1 MSMQSL
7 MQQAQKIQRELQKA
21 QTELAKKAFNGTNG
35 GAVTVTLL
43 GSREVTKVEIDE
55 DMLTKD
61 DKEMLQ
67 EMVKNAVND
76 ALLKISKAEAEIN
89 ERITGRS
96 GGLGL

>member
-7 MQQAQKIQRELQKA
+7 MQQAQKMQRELQKA
-21 QTELAKKAFNGTNG
+21 QTELAKKSFSGTNG

-43 GSREVTKVEIDE
+43 GSREVTKVDIDE
-55 DMLTKD
+55 DMMTKE
-61 DKEMLQ
+61 DKDMLEEMI
-67 EMVKNAVND
+67 KNAIND
-76 ALLKISKAEAEIN
+76 ALDKIAKAEIEVN